1 MQKLLSM
8 ASPRLL
14 LKDRVASASVLLVP
28 DLLLVLLPEDNSIIY
43 LNIPGLSSLV
53 TYEAW
58 EAIYK
63 R

>member
-1 MQKLLSM
+1 M

>member
-58 EAIYK
+58 EAIF
-63 R
+63 

>member
-1 MQKLLSM
+1 M

-14 LKDRVASASVLLVP
+14 LKDRVVSALVLLVP

-53 TYEAW
+53 PYEAW

>member
-1 MQKLLSM
+1 M

-14 LKDRVASASVLLVP
+14 LKDRVASALVLLVP

-53 TYEAW
+53 PYEAW